1 MDLTSLVTL
10 AATLCLAVGAF
21 FIVVGGI
28 GALRM
33 PDFYTRMHAASLT
46 DSSGPIF
53 ILMGLILLADSTL
66 VAIKLFAVLVFLL
79 ITGPTASNAL
89 ASASILA
96 GNRPGL
102 AAVRPKDE
110 KTS

>member
-1 MDLTSLVTL
+1 MAIALSVL
-10 AATLCLAVGAF
+10 ATILLAIGSF

-46 DSSGPIF
+46 DSAGPIF
-53 ILMGLILLADSTL
+53 ILLGLILQAENYL
-66 VAIKLFAVLVFLL
+66 VAVKLFAVLVFLL

-96 GNRPGL
+96 GNKPGL
-102 AAVRPKDE
+102 AVKRDPAE
-110 KTS
+110 

>member
-1 MDLTSLVTL
+1 MALIMDVIATALL
-10 AATLCLAVGAF
+10 AIGAF
-21 FIVVGGI
+21 FVFVGGI

-53 ILMGLILLADSTL
+53 ILIGLMLFADSYL

-89 ASASILA
+89 ASASLLA
-96 GNRPGL
+96 GNKPDL
-102 AAVRPKDE
+102 ATKRSSAE
-110 KTS
+110 

>member
-1 MDLTSLVTL
+1 MDI
-10 AATLCLAVGAF
+10 ATLLDGLAIVLLAIGAF

-53 ILMGLILLADSTL
+53 ILIGLICLADTSL

-96 GNRPGL
+96 GNSPEL
-102 AAVRPKDE
+102 AVQRNEDE
-110 KTS
+110 QV

>member
-1 MDLTSLVTL
+1 MALIMEVL
-10 AATLCLAVGAF
+10 ATALLAIGAF
-21 FIVVGGI
+21 FVFVGGI

-53 ILMGLILLADSTL
+53 ILFGLMLFSDSYL

-89 ASASILA
+89 ASASLLA
-96 GNRPGL
+96 GNKPGL
-102 AAVRPKDE
+102 AAKRSSAE
-110 KTS
+110 